1 MNKIKYDEELNRR
14 LNGLNQTLE
23 LEGQDG
29 KTIGRFVPEDE
40 YQQWRAERKAFY
52 DWVMS
57 QCPTPEAELE
67 RIAREEKDSDGVP
80 LSEIWKQLGVQT

>member
-1 MNKIKYDEELNRR
+1 MNKIKYDEELSRR

-29 KTIGRFVPEDE
+29 RTVGRFVPEDE
-40 YQQWRAERKAFY
+40 YQEMRKGFY

-57 QCPTPEAELE
+57 QCPHTEEELN
-67 RIAREEKDSDGVP
+67 RMAREAKLTDGVP
-80 LSEIWKQLGVQT
+80 LSEIWKELGVEP